1 MLETIVTT
9 YFLKINVTSLPL
21 KIKSV
26 TQLKEEGKEDA
37 GCWIVTIMRNQ
48 LLHDRIMLC
57 ECRLLLLLPLTR
69 NSTHQGQ

>member
-1 MLETIVTT
+1 MLLF
-9 YFLKINVTSLPL
+9 YPL

-26 TQLKEEGKEDA
+26 TQIREVGKEVA

-48 LLHDRIMLC
+48 LLRDKIMLC
-57 ECRLLLLLPLTR
+57 ECRFLLLLPLTL